1 MKHKNRSRIYFKGG
15 LTKILFYLVMVSF
28 SSCGKPKVFFCESPS
43 KNLQIQVSNNNGES
57 HFSVVYEGDTLLVPS
72 KIGLMLNKIDGTNNV
87 RISKFSKESIDNTW
101 ETINGKQ
108 LEVRN
113 LYNEYKLRVS
123 EVGGDKLLY
132 EIIFRLYNDGFAYR
146 YRFPSEALV
155 PPGSLI
161 ENELTK
167 LSFKDDYKYWA
178 YNGERHNLG
187 PNKRSESS
195 VEKVRL
201 PVVIHTNK
209 DKFIAIHESEIL
221 RHAPFTINASGNSQ
235 TLSFNTDYSSQDQ
248 PYKTSWRT
256 FILGNKIGDLVESN
270 IIVNLNES
278 CKIEDPSWIKPG
290 KSLWDWRIAGYEA
303 EDGFVYGLNT
313 VTHKRM
319 IDFAANNNIQYLLI
333 DADWYGEE
341 FDENSD
347 PTSSG
352 QHVNIEECMSYAKD
366 KGIGVILYLND
377 IGAKKF
383 GLERVLKQFSD
394 WGAVGVKYGFMSGKG
409 EAKVQHTRK
418 VVELCA
424 KYRLMVNFHDGPVTP
439 SGQRRTWPNLV
450 TKEYGHAQADARRS
464 YYPETAVNTVLINMI
479 SGPLDMTNGWFGL
492 NKADSREKVFKVIP
506 GTVAAE
512 VAKLIAVYSGW
523 MVLPD
528 CPEEYLKKD
537 DLFECVRQMP
547 TQFDSL
553 QVLDA
558 RLGEFVTV
566 ARKAG
571 DNWFVGS
578 LTNREA
584 RNLTIDLSFLPK
596 NQSFEATLYEDAEDS
611 HFLTN
616 KEVYGIRKMEVTSD
630 SQLIVKLAEGGG
642 NAIFLKKK

>member
-1 MKHKNRSRIYFKGG
+1 MKNINKTRFYNLSG
-15 LTKILFYLVMVSF
+15 LSKFLFCFILITLF
-28 SSCGKPKVFFCESPS
+28 SCGRTESFLLESPD
-43 KNLQIQVSNNNGES
+43 KHVQVHLSNNNSIGQ
-57 HFSVVYEGDTLLVPS
+57 FSVVFQGVTLLASS
-72 KIGLMLNKIDGTNNV
+72 KIGLMVNKINGTKDV
-87 RISKFSKESIDNTW
+87 SFSELSKESFDNTW
-101 ETINGKQ
+101 NTVNGKQ
-108 LEVRN
+108 STIHN
-113 LYNEYKLRVS
+113 YYNQFRIGVS
-123 EVGGDKLLY
+123 KKASEELLY

-146 YRFPSEALV
+146 YEFTSESMV
-155 PPGSLI
+155 SNGSLI
-161 ENELTK
+161 DNELTN
-167 LSFKDDYKYWA
+167 LRFNDDFRYWA

-187 PNKRSESS
+187 PNKRSGSS
-195 VEKVRL
+195 LEKVRL
-201 PVVIHTNK
+201 PLVVQTNK
-209 DKFIAIHESEIL
+209 DKFIGIHESEIL
-221 RHAPFTINASGNSQ
+221 SHAPFTINASSNSQ

-270 IIVNLNES
+270 IIVNLNEP

-303 EDGFVYGLNT
+303 EDDFVYGLNT

-341 FDENSD
+341 FDQNSD

-394 WGAVGVKYGFMSGKG
+394 WGAVGVKYGFMTGKG

-424 KYRLMVNFHDGPVTP
+424 KYRLMVNFHDGPVAP
-439 SGQRRTWPNLV
+439 SGDRRTWPNLV

-492 NKADSREKVFKVIP
+492 NKAHSREKVFKVIP

-528 CPEEYLKKD
+528 SPDEYLKKD

-547 TQFDSL
+547 TQFDSF

-558 RLGEFVTV
+558 RLDEFVTV

-596 NQSFEATLYEDAEDS
+596 DQSFEATLYEDAEDS

-616 KEVYGIRKMEVTSD
+616 KEVYGIRKIEVTSE
-630 SQLIVKLAEGGG
+630 SQLTVKLVEGGG